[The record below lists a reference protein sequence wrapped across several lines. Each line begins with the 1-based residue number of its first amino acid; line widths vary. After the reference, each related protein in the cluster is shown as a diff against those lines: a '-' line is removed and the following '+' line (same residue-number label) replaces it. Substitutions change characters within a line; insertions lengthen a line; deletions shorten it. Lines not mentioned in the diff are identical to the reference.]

1 MPVRTRIAGSR
12 FFRIVRLAVTSRRS
26 RHSRRLL
33 CVSAPFRAVQLWTL
47 IAVRA
52 EYSIA
57 PIVII
62 LSQSWPDYE
71 G

>member
-12 FFRIVRLAVTSRRS
+12 FLRIVRLAVTS

-52 EYSIA
+52 EYAIA